1 MANHK
6 SSIKR
11 IRSND
16 AKRLRNRYQ
25 AKTMRN
31 AIKDLRTEE
40 VKATATEK
48 LPKVIAMVDKLA
60 KKSVIHK
67 NKAANLKSKLT
78 KKVNAIKSK

>member
-16 AKRLRNRYQ
+16 AKRLKNRYQ
-25 AKTMRN
+25 ARTMRN
-31 AIKDLRTEE
+31 ALKDLNNET

-48 LPKVIAMVDKLA
+48 LPKVVSLIDKLA
-60 KKSVIHK
+60 KRNVIHD
-67 NKAANLKSKLT
+67 NKAANLKSKVT
-78 KKVNAIKSK
+78 KRVNALA

>member
-16 AKRLRNRYQ
+16 AKRVKNRYQ

-31 AIKDLRTEE
+31 ALKAMRDLKDKKE
-40 VKATATEK
+40 ATAM
-48 LPKVIAMVDKLA
+48 LPKITSLLDNLA
-60 KKSVIHK
+60 KKNVIHK
-67 NKAANLKSKLT
+67 KKAANLKSSLALM
-78 KKVNAIKSK
+78 VNGL